1 MQPQIPYIRK
11 TRRGVLS
18 SESTQTVL
26 IKQGAR
32 IWFVDELPHLC
43 RHANSADCVFGQV
56 VVGVTLAVA
65 GQHAWVAWFVVV
77 VMCIYVGAYAAS
89 WGPLGWLYPSEVS
102 TYVPAEDLV

>member
-1 MQPQIPYIRK
+1 MNIHTCAQMP
-11 TRRGVLS
+11 VCHD
-18 SESTQTVL
+18 
-26 IKQGAR
+26 A
-32 IWFVDELPHLC
+32 
-43 RHANSADCVFGQV
+43 CVFGQV